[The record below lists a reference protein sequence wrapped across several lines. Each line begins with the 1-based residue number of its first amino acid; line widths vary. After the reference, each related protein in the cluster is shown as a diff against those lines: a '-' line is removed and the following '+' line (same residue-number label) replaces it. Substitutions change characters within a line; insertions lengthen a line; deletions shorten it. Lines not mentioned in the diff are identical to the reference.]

1 MISMGLTYVK
11 VTVSNPMEP
20 DLRED
25 LELTVD
31 TGAVLPW
38 IPRKVLERIGVKP
51 VLRKVFK
58 TIEGK
63 FIERSTSFARIK
75 YGEHETVVEV
85 VMAEEGDVPVLGVVA
100 LESMGYRV
108 NPVTG
113 QLEYVGLLAV

>member
-1 MISMGLTYVK
+1 MGLTYVK
-11 VTVSNPMEP
+11 VTVSNPIEP
-20 DLRED
+20 SFKED
-25 LELTVD
+25 LELIVD
-31 TGAVLPW
+31 TGAILPW
-38 IPRKVLERIGVKP
+38 IPREVLERIGVKP

-63 FIERSTSFARIK
+63 PIERSTSFARIK

-85 VMAEEGDVPVLGVVA
+85 VMAEEGDAAVLGVVA

-113 QLEYVGLLAV
+113 QLEYIGLLAV

>member
-1 MISMGLTYVK
+1 MGLTYVK
-11 VTVSNPMEP
+11 VTVSNLMKP
-20 DLRED
+20 DFRGD
-25 LELTVD
+25 LELVVD
-31 TGAVLPW
+31 TGAMLPW

-51 VLRKVFK
+51 ELRKVFK

-63 FIERSTSFARIK
+63 LIERSTSFARIK
-75 YGEHETVVEV
+75 YGEHETVIVV
-85 VMAEEGDVPVLGVVA
+85 VMAEKGDVPVLGVVA

>member
-1 MISMGLTYVK
+1 MGLTRVR
-11 VTVSNPMEP
+11 VTVSNPIKP
-20 DLRED
+20 DLKED
-25 LELTVD
+25 LELMVD

-38 IPRKVLERIGVKP
+38 VPRGALERIGVRP
-51 VLRKVFK
+51 EFRKVFK

-63 FIERSTSFARIK
+63 HIERWTSFARVK

-85 VMAEEGDVPVLGVVA
+85 VMAEEGDVAVLGVVA

>member
-1 MISMGLTYVK
+1 VDVGLTSVR
-11 VTVSNPMEP
+11 VTVSNPMKP
-20 DLRED
+20 DFRED

-31 TGAVLPW
+31 TGAILPW
-38 IPRKVLERIGVKP
+38 IPRKVLERIGLKP
-51 VLRKVFK
+51 ESRKVFK

-63 FIERSTSFARIK
+63 FIERLTSFARIK

-108 NPVTG
+108 NPLTG
-113 QLEYVGLLAV
+113 QLEYIGLLAV